1 MSARREP
8 DPLWRA
14 VRLLEVRPGRVA
26 LAILTGVASLG
37 SAVALSG
44 ASAWLIARAAQMPLF
59 QALAVAA
66 VAVRLFGI
74 SRGVLRYVERLV
86 SHDVALRGM
95 ATLRT
100 RLYER
105 LAAGSPAGL
114 LTLRRGDLLA
124 RVGADVD
131 AVGDVVVR
139 GLLPMG
145 VALVLGIGSSVA
157 MALFLPSAGL
167 ALALC
172 LLLAGVV
179 APWWAQ
185 RTAREV
191 ERESA
196 QARAELAAVTQTLL
210 DGAGELTVAGRVAPA
225 LEDLRA
231 ADAALARATDR
242 GAGATALSAAL
253 LPLATGLAALAAL
266 RLGVP
271 ATTAGTVA
279 PVELAVLVLTPLAA
293 FEASAVLP
301 GAAVALLRSRE
312 AARRVV
318 ALLDAAEAG
327 TPATVHTPTTAHTP
341 GAAGDGTDA
350 GGPSGSVVPPAPE
363 AAATAP
369 DTPRAP
375 DSPRAPKSP
384 RAPGA
389 PLLEAHGLAC
399 GWPDGPVL
407 LRDLALTLRP
417 GDSAAVVGPSG
428 LGKTTLLLT
437 LAGLLAPRGGRV
449 TVAGADLATL
459 DRAHAAAHVGL
470 TAEDAHVFNTSV
482 LENLR
487 VARGDVTP
495 DEARTTLAAVGLGP
509 WLDGLP
515 DGLDTRLGSDA
526 ARVSGGERRRLLV
539 ARALLGGAEV
549 LLLDEPTEHLDAEG
563 QGLLTALLD
572 GSLAPG
578 RAVLVVTHRLAGL
591 EAAGEVI
598 LLDGTGSVGARGRHE
613 ELLEGTH
620 PGYRAAWLA
629 EQQEDG

>member
-1 MSARREP
+1 VSARRDP

-14 VRLLEVRPGRVA
+14 VRLLEVRPRRVA
-26 LAILTGVASLG
+26 LSIVTGVASLG

-44 ASAWLIARAAQMPLF
+44 VSAWLIARAAQMPLF
-59 QALAVAA
+59 QTLAVAA

-105 LAAGSPAGL
+105 LSAGSPAGL

-172 LLLAGVV
+172 LVLAGVV

-185 RTAREV
+185 RTARGV
-191 ERESA
+191 ERDSA
-196 QARAELAAVTQTLL
+196 QARAELAAVTQSLL
-210 DGAGELTVAGRVAPA
+210 DGAGELTVAGRVTPA
-225 LEDLRA
+225 LADLRA

-266 RLGVP
+266 WLGIP

-327 TPATVHTPTTAHTP
+327 
-341 GAAGDGTDA
+341 GAAAVEA
-350 GGPSGSVVPPAPE
+350 GVRPAVAVP
-363 AAATAP
+363 ATAP
-369 DTPRAP
+369 AAGRADHP
-375 DSPRAPKSP
+375 
-384 RAPGA
+384 APGA

-407 LRDLALTLRP
+407 LPEVDLTLRP
-417 GDSAAVVGPSG
+417 GSSVAVVGPSG

-437 LAGLLAPRGGRV
+437 LAGLLAPRAGRV
-449 TVAGADLATL
+449 TASGVDLATL

-470 TAEDAHVFNTSV
+470 TAEDAHVFDTSV

-487 VARGDVTP
+487 VARGDVTTQ
-495 DEARTTLAAVGLGP
+495 EARATLAAVGLGP
-509 WLDGLP
+509 WLEGLP

-539 ARALLGGAEV
+539 ARAVLGGAEV

-563 QGLLTALLD
+563 QTLLTALLD

-613 ELLEGTH
+613 ELLEGAH